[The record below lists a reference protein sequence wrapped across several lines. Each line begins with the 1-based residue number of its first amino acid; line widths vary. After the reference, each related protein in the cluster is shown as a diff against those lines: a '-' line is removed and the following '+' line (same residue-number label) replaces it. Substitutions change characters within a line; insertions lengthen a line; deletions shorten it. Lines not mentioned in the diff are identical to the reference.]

1 MHVATTPH
9 LVARQLKRAP
19 RVRPSRAFN
28 PGPPHIRRSRCLGG
42 DGCTLF
48 RKRPHHLSTLRAL
61 DVSPRVQARGG
72 NKDDGIDHPLWMYH
86 RDAGGQVYF
95 EVDTLGNVRRLV
107 TPDGDS
113 VGGYDYTAF
122 GRTVTPTDDVLPS
135 DFAQPLR
142 WQGRPFFEH
151 GGEGIYDFRA
161 RWWSPELGAFTTAD
175 EFYYLTDT
183 GTLWS
188 WPGQNPFALRDPS
201 GRFGLVGAGLGA
213 LGGALA
219 GGIGGYLTGGMD
231 GIAGGALG
239 GLVSGGLIGF
249 TGGLG
254 MGLGATLSGGVASG
268 LAGLS
273 VGNAYNALTGG
284 PPPTPGDIATAA
296 AGGVLG
302 QVGGAALRPLATPG
316 LVGEMSIQAGSAIGC
331 GAVGAAV
338 SNETNEALGE

>member
-122 GRTVTPTDDVLPS
+122 GRTLVPADDVLPS
-135 DFAQPLR
+135 EYAQQLR
-142 WQGRPFFEH
+142 WQGRPYFEN
-151 GGEGIYDFRA
+151 GDEGIYDFRA

-175 EFYYLTDT
+175 EFVYLTDT

-188 WPGQNPFALRDPS
+188 WPGQNPIRYRDPS
-201 GRFGLVGAGLGA
+201 GRFAC
-213 LGGALA
+213 GGFCLA
-219 GGIGGYLTGGMD
+219 
-231 GIAGGALG
+231 A
-239 GLVSGGLIGF
+239 
-249 TGGLG
+249 
-254 MGLGATLSGGVASG
+254 
-268 LAGLS
+268 
-273 VGNAYNALTGG
+273 
-284 PPPTPGDIATAA
+284 
-296 AGGVLG
+296 
-302 QVGGAALRPLATPG
+302 GGAALSGGLSAAFQYFDKGSVDGSDVAVASAFGAMTAPMGGAILVSEGSVLLRWLTLAV
-316 LVGEMSIQAGSAIGC
+316 VGAEVGYVETATTEAVNSLQGQNPNGFTAEEMMEGARDGAIGEILPE
-331 GAVGAAV
+331 GFEAAK
-338 SNETNEALGE
+338 ACF